1 MAEVVVFVVFAFAAL
16 AGAFVMLL
24 ARNPVYSAIGLL
36 TTMFS
41 IAVFYV
47 LLDAHFIAAI
57 QVIIYTGAVMT
68 LFMFVIMMIGV
79 DRDEDTSERIPY
91 QRPIGIVL
99 AVGFAAVIV
108 AAGSG
113 AWVTGSASFATPD
126 LNGTIEAVADELF
139 GTWTIPFLGTVFLL
153 TIAALG
159 TIALARYGPTGPR
172 PIDDGEGRT

>member
-1 MAEVVVFVVFAFAAL
+1 MAEFVVFAIFALFAL

-68 LFMFVIMMIGV
+68 LFLFVIMMIGV
-79 DRDEDTSERIPY
+79 DRREDISERLPL
-91 QRPIGIVL
+91 QRPIGIAVAIGL
-99 AVGFAAVIV
+99 AVVIIV
-108 AAGSG
+108 AASG
-113 AWVTGSASFATPD
+113 AWVTGVSSFSTPN
-126 LNGTIEAVADELF
+126 LNGTIEAVAKEVF
-139 GTWTIPFLGTVFLL
+139 GTWIVPFLGTVFLL

-159 TIALARYGPTGPR
+159 TVALARYPTPLR
-172 PIDDGEGRT
+172 PADREEEA

>member
-47 LLDAHFIAAI
+47 LLDAHFVAAI